1 MRTLIVLLL
10 TLPMALAA
18 PVPKEVKRPPDAARM
33 EGLWQ
38 DGEGRSYWLFRGD
51 KLFVGTTATP
61 DVNGYTYGLTLKP
74 DVSPPEFDTAEV
86 NGTYHFEGIY
96 KFVGAI
102 SMWRTT
108 RAPCG
113 RPISPPAETSTSTSF
128 SASARGKSDGT
139 RIRN

>member
-96 KFVGAI
+96 KFVGGDLHVAYN
-102 SMWRTT
+102 TGT
-108 RAPCG
+108 V
-113 RPISPPAETSTSTSF
+113 RPTDFTPGGNKHLHIFQRVGA
-128 SASARGKSDGT
+128 GKK
-139 RIRN
+139 